1 MQVGENRLPQP
12 GRDWALF
19 LDFDGTL
26 VEIAETPESIVVD
39 PSLGRLLDGVAR
51 YLDGALAVVS
61 GRPIA
66 DIDRYLGSAV
76 AAVAGLHGLERRTP
90 DGHMHRSD
98 SGADDIAAARERLQ
112 AFAAT
117 NINIHLED
125 KGLSLALHYRQAPE
139 GASACEDIIRSLAA
153 ASDGRLEVQ
162 AGKMV
167 YELKPVGGDKG
178 DAVMAFMSAP
188 PFAGRTPVFVGDD
201 VTDEHGFAVVNDHDG
216 ISVVVGDRMPSAARW
231 RIVDITALYA
241 WLRTFR
247 EGERRIS

>member
-12 GRDWALF
+12 GQDWALF

-26 VEIAETPESIVVD
+26 VEIAETPDSIVID
-39 PSLGRLLDGVAR
+39 PSLGQLLDAAAR

-66 DIDRYLGSAV
+66 DIDRFLGRAV
-76 AAVAGLHGLERRTP
+76 VAVAGLHGLERRTP
-90 DGHMHRSD
+90 DGHLYRCD
-98 SGADDIAAARERLQ
+98 SGAGDIAAARERLQ

-117 NINIHLED
+117 NIHIHLED
-125 KGLSLALHYRQAPE
+125 KGLSLALHFRQAPDQ
-139 GASACEDIIRSLAA
+139 ATACERIIGSLAA

-178 DAVMAFMSAP
+178 DAVLAFMAAA
-188 PFAGRTPVFVGDD
+188 PFADRTPVFVGDD
-201 VTDEHGFAVVNDHDG
+201 VTDEHGFAVVNDQHG
-216 ISVVVGDRMPSAARW
+216 ISIVVGDREPSAARW
-231 RIVDITALYA
+231 RIPDIAALYE
-241 WLRTFR
+241 WLKTFC
-247 EGERRIS
+247 EGERHSS

>member
-12 GRDWALF
+12 GKDWALF

-39 PSLGRLLDGVAR
+39 PSLGQLLDGVAR

-66 DIDRYLGSAV
+66 DIDRFLGGAV

-90 DGHMHRSD
+90 DGHMHRCD
-98 SGADDIAAARERLQ
+98 SGAGDIAAARERLQ

-125 KGLSLALHYRQAPE
+125 KGLSLALHYRRAPE
-139 GASACEDIIRSLAA
+139 QASACEEIIGSLAA

-167 YELKPVGGDKG
+167 FELKPVGGDKG

-216 ISVVVGDRMPSAARW
+216 ISVVVGDRTPSAARL
-231 RIVDITALYA
+231 RIKDIAALYE
-241 WLRTFR
+241 WLKTFR
-247 EGERRIS
+247 EGERQTS